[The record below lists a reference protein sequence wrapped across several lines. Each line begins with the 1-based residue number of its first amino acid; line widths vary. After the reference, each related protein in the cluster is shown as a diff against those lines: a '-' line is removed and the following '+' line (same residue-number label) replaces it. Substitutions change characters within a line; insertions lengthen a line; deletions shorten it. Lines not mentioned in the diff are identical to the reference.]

1 MNHYIPFNKAVG
13 PVCIHE
19 GNEPLI
25 DKKLG
30 VDATSCRFDGSEC
43 EHASCPGAPE
53 MFIKVEEDGL
63 YYFGVEA
70 DDQGFIKIAGE
81 NVCVKDGIPPHG
93 RLELETGSRNLKA
106 GYYKVNLLCMN
117 SSYKPVSGN
126 AIAFNVTMDREPIK
140 EGGYSGNS
148 TMKRTFSASPKMKLW
163 TIEKEA
169 AITCEESREVEIG
182 WDEKAPTI
190 SDEAGNGETSPTTP
204 KIFVTACK
212 DEVADVWRLRVA
224 HVSCGTEVLIR
235 TGGYRDALANPPTT
249 EGEAVAAVECMNG
262 EQARGGV
269 LGWSTRETMIAHE
282 NHHRRQWKEAYRFY
296 WKHLKIQ
303 EELEKEN
310 VSCKEYP
317 DMDQALEAM
326 KEPVKEWTKKFQNA
340 VWTYVKKLPDDAN
353 SRPYCAGQKVLNEA
367 TEKIIAL
374 ADAKGWSRVP
384 RNVTVPGVTE
394 PVCFLPPVN
403 GEEN

>member
-1 MNHYIPFNKAVG
+1 MNNYIPLNKAVG
-13 PVCIHE
+13 PVCIYD
-19 GNEPLI
+19 GSEPLI

-30 VDATSCRFDGSEC
+30 VEATECRFDGSEC
-43 EHASCPGAPE
+43 EHASCSGAPE

-63 YYFGVEA
+63 YYCGLEA
-70 DDQGFIKIAGE
+70 DDKGFLKIAGE
-81 NVCVKDGIPPHG
+81 EVCVKDGTPPHG
-93 RLELETGSRNLKA
+93 RLELATGSRNLKA
-106 GYYKVNLLCMN
+106 GYYKVTLLCIN
-117 SSYKPVSGN
+117 AEYSPTSGN
-126 AIAFNVTMDREPIK
+126 AIAFNVTMDKEPIK
-140 EGGYSGNS
+140 EGDYSGNS

-163 TIEKEA
+163 TIVKEA
-169 AITCEESREVEIG
+169 TITCEESREVEIG
-182 WDEKAPTI
+182 FDEKAPTF
-190 SDEAGNGETSPTTP
+190 SNEAGNCITTPVSP

-224 HVSCGTEVLIR
+224 HVSCGTEILIR

-249 EGEAVAAVECMNG
+249 EGEAVIAVECMNG

-269 LGWSTRETMIAHE
+269 LGWSTKEAGIAHE
-282 NHHRRQWKEAYRFY
+282 EHHRQQWKESYQFY
-296 WKHLKIQ
+296 WKHLKVQ
-303 EELEKEN
+303 EELEKES

-326 KEPVKEWTKKFQNA
+326 KKAVTDWEEKFQQE
-340 VWTYVKKLPDDAN
+340 VWTYVQKLPDDAN

-367 TEKIIAL
+367 TRSVIAL
-374 ADAKGWSRVP
+374 ADANGWTRVP